1 MSGAAAVQREE
12 RAAAEILAGWAGALR
27 AEEIPAAV
35 REALTRTLMD
45 SLGLMVAARNEAY
58 IDSVIRSADG
68 EGLCSIVGHSGRFD
82 VMTAALANGTAVHG
96 EDYDDT
102 FEGTPVHV
110 GAVMVPAILAAGE
123 QRRIAG
129 EDLLRG
135 LAVGAELICRL
146 ALVAPT
152 AMHRQGFHPTAVC
165 GALGAAAGVATALRL
180 PPAQIASALGI
191 VGSMASGIIEY
202 LAEGTWTKRM
212 HPGWAAGAGWRAAR
226 LAESGFVGPRTVFE
240 GEHGAFHA
248 FAVPGIARDFSHL
261 REGWGSR
268 WEVANLAFKPYACG
282 TMAQPF
288 IDCALQLRERIA
300 DVRAIESIV
309 ARVGEGTVHRLWE
322 PQAEKARPST
332 PYGAKFSVPY
342 CVAVALLDGDAGLGQ
357 FTESRIADPAVLAEA
372 AKVSY
377 VIDPENEYPRNY
389 TGDLRV
395 TLKDGTELTANQ
407 PCLRGGRGAP
417 LEEAELW
424 QKFRNNVRFGGW
436 DDDRA
441 EALAGF
447 ARAAFAA
454 PDIDKL
460 KTFADEERPRE

>member
-1 MSGAAAVQREE
+1 MSEATAVRREE
-12 RAAAEILAGWAGALR
+12 AAAAEVLANWAGGLR
-27 AEEIPAAV
+27 AEDIPAAV
-35 REALTRTLMD
+35 REALTRTLTD

-58 IDSVIRSADG
+58 IDAAIRSADG
-68 EGLCSIVGHSGRFD
+68 EGPCTIVGHAGGFD

-123 QRRIAG
+123 QRRLTGA
-129 EDLLRG
+129 DLLRG

-165 GALGAAAGVATALRL
+165 GAFGAAAGVATALNL
-180 PPAQIASALGI
+180 TPAQFASALGI

-248 FAVPGIARDFSHL
+248 FAVPGIPRDFSHL
-261 REGWGSR
+261 RDGWGSR

-288 IDCALQLRERIA
+288 IDCALKLRERIA
-300 DVRAIESIV
+300 DVQAIESIV
-309 ARVGEGTVHRLWE
+309 AKVGEGTVHRLWE
-322 PQAEKARPST
+322 PRAEKARPST

-357 FTESRIADPAVLAEA
+357 FTEARIADAAVLAEA

-377 VIDPENEYPRNY
+377 AIDPANEYPKNY
-389 TGDLRV
+389 TGDLLV
-395 TLKDGTELTANQ
+395 TLKDGTRLESNQ

-417 LEEAELW
+417 LDDAELW

-436 DDDRA
+436 SDDRA

-447 ARAAFAA
+447 ARGAFDA
-454 PDIDKL
+454 PDIAAL
-460 KTFADEERPRE
+460 KNFAN

>member
-1 MSGAAAVQREE
+1 MSESKTTLAEAIADWAVELS
-12 RAAAEILAGWAGALR
+12 ADVV
-27 AEEIPAAV
+27 PPAV
-35 REALTRTLMD
+35 REVLTRALMD
-45 SLGLMVAARNEAY
+45 SLGLMVAARREPYIEA
-58 IDSVIRSADG
+58 VINSSDG
-68 EGLCSIVGHSGRFD
+68 SGPCTIVGHHGGFD
-82 VMTAALANGTAVHG
+82 VMAAALANGTAVHG

-110 GAVMVPAILAAGE
+110 GSVMVPALLAAGE
-123 QRRIAG
+123 QRRLSG
-129 EDLLRG
+129 EDLFRG

-165 GALGAAAGVATALRL
+165 GAFGAAAGVATALRL

-226 LAESGFVGPRTVFE
+226 LAESGFLGPRSVFE

-261 REGWGSR
+261 GDAWGNR

-288 IDCALQLRERIA
+288 VDCALQLRAQLPDLNAVERIA
-300 DVRAIESIV
+300 AK
-309 ARVGEGTVHRLWE
+309 VGEGTVHRLWE
-322 PQAEKARPST
+322 PHAEKVRPST

-342 CVAVALLDGDAGLGQ
+342 CVAVALTDGGAGLEQ
-357 FTESRIADPAVLAEA
+357 FTEARIADPSVLAQA
-372 AKVSY
+372 AKVTY
-377 VIDPENEYPRNY
+377 AIDPDNEYPKNY
-389 TGDLRV
+389 TGDLLV
-395 TLKDGTELTANQ
+395 TLKDGTRLVAGQ

-424 QKFRNNVRFGGW
+424 QKFRKNVRFGGW
-436 DDDRA
+436 SESQA
-441 EALAGF
+441 EGLADF
-447 ARAAFAA
+447 ARQAFAA
-454 PDIDKL
+454 PDISGL
-460 KTFADEERPRE
+460 REFAS